1 MTKMMTIIST
11 GNLKQA
17 KMTKNAD
24 VLFFLGKVL
33 LWMPVTFA
41 LWYFVVP
48 GIAFITAYISDF
60 ILQLVADHAIK
71 SVIANGREI
80 YVTSQFSS
88 RNFPVKLMN
97 YAYSF
102 PFLLAMILASPD
114 SIMGKIKKY
123 AISLIPLFLI
133 AIWGVSFAAI
143 AILAFYSNPEI
154 AQQLHTTPTIR
165 LIISLGWQ
173 LGKLIIPPLVPVILW
188 LYLYRDY
195 AHQLVPRLVTSANK

>member
-1 MTKMMTIIST
+1 M
-11 GNLKQA
+11 KQA
-17 KMTKNAD
+17 KMNKNSD

-33 LWMPVTFA
+33 LWMPVTFT

-48 GIAFITAYISDF
+48 GIAYITALISDP

-71 SVIANGREI
+71 SVQANGREI
-80 YVTSQFSS
+80 YVISHFSPRS
-88 RNFPVKLMN
+88 FPVKLMN

-114 SIMGKIKKY
+114 TILGKVKKY
-123 AISLIPLFLI
+123 AISLLPLFLI
-133 AIWGVSFAAI
+133 AIWGVCFGAI
-143 AILAFYSNPEI
+143 AILAFYSNQEI
-154 AQQLHTTPTIR
+154 AQQLHTTATIR

-195 AHQLVPRLVTSANK
+195 AHQLVPRLVPTKK

>member
-1 MTKMMTIIST
+1 MKLVKMS
-11 GNLKQA
+11 
-17 KMTKNAD
+17 KNSD

-48 GIAFITAYISDF
+48 GIAYITAYIAEF
-60 ILQLVADHAIK
+60 ILQLLANHAIK
-71 SVIANGREI
+71 SVEANGREI
-80 YVTSQFSS
+80 YVVSHFSS
-88 RNFPVKLMN
+88 SSFPVKLMN

-102 PFLLAMILASPD
+102 PFLLAMVLASPD
-114 SIMGKIKKY
+114 SILGKVKKY
-123 AISLIPLFLI
+123 ALSLIPLFLI
-133 AIWGVSFAAI
+133 AIWGVSFGAI
-143 AILAFYSNPEI
+143 AVLAFYSNQEI

-195 AHQLVPRLVTSANK
+195 AHQLVPRLVSR

>member
-1 MTKMMTIIST
+1 V
-11 GNLKQA
+11 GLKQA
-17 KMTKNAD
+17 KMGKNSD

-33 LWMPVTFA
+33 LWMPMTFA

-48 GIAFITAYISDF
+48 SIALVTAYISEF
-60 ILQLVADHAIK
+60 ILHLVADHAIH
-71 SVIANGREI
+71 SVTAKGREI
-80 YVTSQFSS
+80 FVVSQFSPKS
-88 RNFPVKLMN
+88 FPTKLMN

-114 SIMGKIKKY
+114 TIFGKIKKY
-123 AISLIPLFLI
+123 ALSLVPLFLV
-133 AIWGVSFAAI
+133 AIWGGCFSAI
-143 AILAFYSNPEI
+143 AILAFYSNQEI

-173 LGKLIIPPLVPVILW
+173 LGKLIIPPLTPVILW

-195 AHQLVPRLVTSANK
+195 AHQLVPRLVPSRADS